1 LRYELDAKRRER
13 DCVLL
18 VEQMLWAIPHDI
30 KAPEIIDFWRLN
42 LKIQMDA
49 RMGIITARVQGEPP
63 KKRRRIQEAKTTII
77 DADLNQYEDVNGD
90 AGMYMDFGNDFGND
104 ENNNLESARLRS
116 SEEPGQARHNS
127 RPPSSIGSHLN
138 IRPRDV
144 PQESAIVESQKG
156 ALFPWDNAG
165 ASSSSGFA
173 FEFAGGTPIGGG
185 DVRIDG
191 RRSSRSPS
199 QREGSVLAASPAQ
212 FRARNDRLSHDDF
225 QFQLPP
231 ENSAIESQPET
242 SLLTLERNSFNFLEY
257 AKMQLQTLPTTHTLT
272 FDDVVPKTTST
283 RHVAAAAFYHCLVLG
298 TKHLVGL
305 RQDQPYDNLSIDIK

>member
-1 LRYELDAKRRER
+1 
-13 DCVLL
+13 VLIHL
-18 VEQMLWAIPHDI
+18 LSTQ
-30 KAPEIIDFWRLN
+30 
-42 LKIQMDA
+42 
-49 RMGIITARVQGEPP
+49 
-63 KKRRRIQEAKTTII
+63 
-77 DADLNQYEDVNGD
+77 
-90 AGMYMDFGNDFGND
+90 
-104 ENNNLESARLRS
+104 
-116 SEEPGQARHNS
+116 EPGQVRHNS

-144 PQESAIVESQKG
+144 PQESAIIESQKG

-225 QFQLPP
+225 QFQCNNSVPSSRTFAKRFGIVPP

-242 SLLTLERNSFNFLEY
+242 SLLTLERNSFNFLE
-257 AKMQLQTLPTTHTLT
+257 
-272 FDDVVPKTTST
+272 
-283 RHVAAAAFYHCLVLG
+283 
-298 TKHLVGL
+298 
-305 RQDQPYDNLSIDIK
+305 